1 VKLFGTVLLA
11 RPRRRFCQVLLLK
24 LRNVHWRT
32 PIVLKYLCMLPLQSM
47 TLTRRAQPFSHPDWL
62 FEIKHDGFRALAKID
77 TQVHPGPP
85 RILTNAVV
93 LSSTVWAFPSDT
105 FPQARALSALRHSTF
120 HITYFPPPKI
130 EAKMRNAIRLFAP
143 NKSALHHAG
152 LLHQYRFLADGAPP
166 NPGPAPNSNGFTEW
180 GCTGP
185 VLIGSGCIGSTVFM
199 SNYVS
204 VVATVTNTV
213 RNQFHTIEI
222 DAACEGVDGCQLVV
236 NRALARID
244 VFHRATEDKEG
255 EEDRD

>member
-1 VKLFGTVLLA
+1 
-11 RPRRRFCQVLLLK
+11 
-24 LRNVHWRT
+24 
-32 PIVLKYLCMLPLQSM
+32 
-47 TLTRRAQPFSHPDWL
+47 
-62 FEIKHDGFRALAKID
+62 
-77 TQVHPGPP
+77 
-85 RILTNAVV
+85 
-93 LSSTVWAFPSDT
+93 LSEVT
-105 FPQARALSALRHSTF
+105 
-120 HITYFPPPKI
+120 
-130 EAKMRNAIRLFAP
+130 
-143 NKSALHHAG
+143 G
-152 LLHQYRFLADGAPP
+152 LYRFLVDGAPP

-185 VLIGSGCIGSTVFM
+185 VLIGSGCLGSTVFM
-199 SNYVS
+199 SNDVS